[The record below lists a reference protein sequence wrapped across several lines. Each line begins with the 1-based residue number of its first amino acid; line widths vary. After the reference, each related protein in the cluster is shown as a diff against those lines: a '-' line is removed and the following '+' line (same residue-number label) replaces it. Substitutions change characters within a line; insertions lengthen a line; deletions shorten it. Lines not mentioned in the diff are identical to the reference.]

1 MSQEKGNWAPYNV
14 RSIVNNVN
22 LVFKTKDINKL
33 NKVAYNFIIQH
44 MGFIAHY
51 NLGGFQDVY
60 QDLRKFAKRLQTGEL
75 SHDLDSNMRQADC
88 QERDKW
94 FSNSY
99 GEAYCKSKA
108 EAIRG
113 IVNVARSWGSEINTE
128 FDKREMSSDLEVA
141 TALAGK
147 YGYKLTSGKEVTISG

>member
-1 MSQEKGNWAPYNV
+1 MTQEKGNWAPYNV

-22 LVFKTKDINKL
+22 LVFKAKDIGKL
-33 NKVAYNFIIQH
+33 NKVAYNFITQH

-60 QDLRKFAKRLQTGEL
+60 QDLRKFAKRLQSGEL
-75 SHDLDSNMRQADC
+75 SHDPNSNLHEADR

-94 FSNSY
+94 FSDQY
-99 GEAYCKSKA
+99 GETYCKSKA

-113 IVNVARSWGSEINTE
+113 IVNVARKWESVIDIE
-128 FDKREMSSDLEVA
+128 FGKKEKDSDLA
-141 TALAGK
+141 TASILAGK
-147 YGYKLTSGKEVTISG
+147 YGYKLTAMEEVR